1 MRAEPVHRGMLA
13 VDVEGF
19 NRKRRTD
26 LDRLRLRAIL
36 YRLLDQGV
44 ANAEVDSDQVERIDC
59 GDGVLLLF
67 HPTVSKVRLLDPLIG
82 RLAQRLAGHNRNAPA
97 ALQLRLRV
105 AVHGGEVLHDRHG
118 YIGEDLNLLFR
129 LLEAGALRIALGNAT
144 SAPLAL
150 VVSETIFRHVVRHG
164 YGRLCPETF
173 TPAWITTKETTVHA
187 WIHIPGEPQP
197 LPATL
202 GSLAT
207 DKSIWTPATETQQ
220 EAYVRRR
227 RFVQLS
233 ARLASGL
240 LAWQVLDADQM
251 NRLLRVIER
260 SARLDAA
267 TIDDAA
273 AVAAVWHRL
282 YWTIPAASLLP
293 KVEGQLAIIEQLRA
307 GARVDGDRNRVA
319 VIEAGLSKL
328 AGVINAQDRQD
339 QAAAR
344 SYYTRALDAA
354 ADAAHH
360 PECAHALGGMSF
372 LEVYS
377 GDPRVAL
384 RLAERAA
391 FHANRSRI
399 PSLGSWVALVRA
411 HAHAGL
417 GQSKDCLAALGQAK
431 DLYAKSRRA
440 EEPAWMEFLDER
452 FVQSDEGA
460 CLVKLG
466 RGRQALTVLDQAL
479 TGLAPSA
486 LKLRGVISWQTERA
500 DSGRPASLT
509 RPVGWLARR

>member
-1 MRAEPVHRGMLA
+1 MLA
-13 VDVEGF
+13 VYVEGF

-360 PECAHALGGMSF
+360 PECAHA
-372 LEVYS
+372 
-377 GDPRVAL
+377 
-384 RLAERAA
+384 
-391 FHANRSRI
+391 
-399 PSLGSWVALVRA
+399 
-411 HAHAGL
+411 HAGL